1 MPGGST
7 VNDTPFIFEP
17 PVASDRL
24 AMARMLATDMKDLK
38 QVVRTEKELLAVS
51 DLILA
56 DQGRSSFCRVA
67 RPAEGHDAVGIVLA
81 SITFS
86 VKYAG
91 RALWIENLFVDHAWR
106 RRKLGRLLVEHL
118 LDWAEDH
125 DIKGIDLEAY
135 QGNTPA
141 ALLYRSIGFER
152 LNRERFWFSFEWI
165 DS

>member
-1 MPGGST
+1 M
-7 VNDTPFIFEP
+7 NEQPFIFEP
-17 PVASDRL
+17 PVASDRR
-24 AMARMLATDMKDLK
+24 AMARMLARDMSDLK
-38 QVVRTEKELLAVS
+38 QVVRTEEELLVVS

-67 RPAEGHDAVGIVLA
+67 RPAAGGEAVGIVLA

-91 RALWIENLFVDHAWR
+91 KALWIENLFVDHAWR
-106 RRKLGRLLVEHL
+106 RQRLGRLLVEHL

-125 DIKGIDLEAY
+125 GIKGIDLEAY

-152 LNRERFWFSFEWI
+152 LNRERFWFSFDWV
-165 DS
+165 DV